1 MPGNLSSIAL
11 AEEEALAAEGCTV
24 PESVCKVVQRRN
36 KYPVAELHGQKRTF
50 TDFYGQVDY
59 QKIVRFRP

>member
-1 MPGNLSSIAL
+1 MPSIAQR
-11 AEEEALAAEGCTV
+11 AAEGCTG